1 MEIVADM
8 DNPAHFRD
16 ISLDFLAGLE
26 APARRD
32 EVGVLAFL
40 QFYAIHGY
48 VGHLHDHEP
57 F

>member
-1 MEIVADM
+1 MEIVAEM
-8 DNPAHFRD
+8 DNPAHFSD

-26 APARRD
+26 TPPRRD
-32 EVGVLAFL
+32 EVGVVVFL

-48 VGHLHDHEP
+48 VGRLHDHEP